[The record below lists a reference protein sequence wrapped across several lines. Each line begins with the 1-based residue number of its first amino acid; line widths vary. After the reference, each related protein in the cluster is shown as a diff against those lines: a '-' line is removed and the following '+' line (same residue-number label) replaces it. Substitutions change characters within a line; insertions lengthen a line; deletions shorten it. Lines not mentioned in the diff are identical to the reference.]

1 MAGASCQAH
10 SWPMAR
16 TEVSND
22 RVAALVATE
31 LVRAEAGAIDETI
44 TRAFGHVGLHRDVDR
59 AYYYRLDEPAGA
71 FELTHEWHTSA
82 LQPML
87 AVPRFAKLPLAI
99 LPPAFLGALGR
110 GGVISLPRT
119 RGHLGGPIEE
129 IVAPDGDRA
138 VMLVPVTIG
147 EALIGVAGFS
157 AACDSP
163 WAAGDAELLQVVA
176 QGVARAVERR
186 RVDEAL
192 RASESRF
199 RAMCDSSPL
208 GIFLADAHGA
218 CLYLNAAAE
227 RICGLTAAEARGA
240 GWMTSLHPEDRA
252 RVVARWGSA
261 VGAREGYDVP
271 VHRFVHGNGDVRSVE
286 VRGVPLL
293 AEAGA
298 PSFLGI
304 LEDITDRR
312 AAERERLELLARAE
326 SARAEAESAR
336 AEVDAI
342 ICRIADAFVALD
354 RDGRYRY
361 VNDAALVMMGVPREA
376 LIGREPWV
384 VHPHLL
390 GGSLHEGFLRAVRE
404 QRAVTVEIGGTVGGR
419 VYEAHVYPSPTGASV
434 FAEDVTDRKRREE
447 ELKSDREYLRQE
459 VGGSDT
465 PPELVGFGDGLREVI
480 ERVSLVAATNTSV
493 LITGETGTGKELV
506 ARAIHERSPRRERL
520 LVKVNC
526 AAISVGLVESELF
539 GHEKGAF
546 TGALQRR
553 KGRFELAHGG
563 TLFLDEV
570 GELPLDLQAKL
581 LRVLQEREFE
591 RVGGAETVRVD
602 VRVLAATNRN
612 LAEMVAR
619 GTFRE
624 DLYYRL
630 AVFPVA
636 LPPLRERPRDV
647 ALLVHAFL
655 RRFARQAGRRIDGV
669 SPEAMRRLEAY
680 RWPGNVRELQN
691 LVERAIIL
699 STGPVL
705 GIEALPELEA
715 SAPAPRPLGTVS
727 SVMPPVVRLPHTVDE
742 VERAHVARTL
752 AEMAWIIEG
761 ERGAARRLGLH
772 PNTLRSRLKRWGLKR
787 PDLPLLAAS

>member
-1 MAGASCQAH
+1 
-10 SWPMAR
+10 MAR

-31 LVRAEAGAIDETI
+31 LVRAASDAIDETI
-44 TRAFGHVGLHRDVDR
+44 TRAFEQVGFHRDVER
-59 AYYYRLDEPAGA
+59 AYYYRLDEAAGA
-71 FELTHEWHTSA
+71 FELTHEWHAPA
-82 LQPML
+82 LRPML
-87 AVPRFAKLPLAI
+87 GDDRFARLPLAI
-99 LPPAFLGALGR
+99 LPAHFLAALGK
-110 GGVISLPRT
+110 GGVVTLPRT
-119 RGHLGGPIEE
+119 RGNLGGPIED

-138 VMLVPVTIG
+138 LILVPVTIDG
-147 EALIGVAGFS
+147 ALIGVAGFA
-157 AACDSP
+157 AACECP
-163 WAAGDAELLQVVA
+163 WAEGDAELLQIVA

-199 RAMCDSSPL
+199 RAMCESSPL
-208 GIFLADAHGA
+208 GIFLADAGGA

-227 RICGLTAAEARGA
+227 RICGLTAEEARGP

-252 RVVARWGSA
+252 RIVARWGSA
-261 VGAREGYDVP
+261 VGARAGYDIP
-271 VHRFVHGNGDVRSVE
+271 VHRFIHKDGDVRSVE
-286 VRGVPLL
+286 VRAVPLGDD
-293 AEAGA
+293 AGA

-304 LEDITDRR
+304 LEDITARLG
-312 AAERERLELLARAE
+312 AEAERGELLEHAQT
-326 SARAEAESAR
+326 ARAEAEAAR

-342 ICRIADAFVALD
+342 LSRVSDAFVALD
-354 RDGRYRY
+354 REGRYRY
-361 VNDAALVMMGVPREA
+361 VNDRATVMMGLPREA
-376 LIGREPWV
+376 LLGREPWV
-384 VHPHLL
+384 VHPRLW

-404 QRAVTVEIGGTVGGR
+404 QRSATVEIDSAGR
-419 VYEAHVYPSPTGASV
+419 VYEARLYPSPTGASV
-434 FAEDVTDRKRREE
+434 FAEDVTDRKRRED
-447 ELKSDREYLRQE
+447 ELASDREYLRQE
-459 VGGSDT
+459 VGGIDASADI
-465 PPELVGFGDGLREVI
+465 VGFGEGLREVI
-480 ERVSLVAATNTSV
+480 ASVSLVAATNTSV

-526 AAISVGLVESELF
+526 AAISAGLVESELF

-546 TGALQRR
+546 TGAVQRR

-591 RVGGAETVRVD
+591 RVGGMETVRVD
-602 VRVLAATNRN
+602 VRVLAATNRD
-612 LAEMVAR
+612 LADMVAR

-636 LPPLRERPRDV
+636 LPPLRERPRDI
-647 ALLVHAFL
+647 AILVYAFV

-669 SPEAMRRLEAY
+669 TPEAMCRLEAY

-691 LVERAIIL
+691 VVERAVFL
-699 STGPVL
+699 TRGPIV
-705 GIEALPELEA
+705 GVEALPELAPERTPVV
-715 SAPAPRPLGTVS
+715 APAPPST
-727 SVMPPVVRLPHTVDE
+727 PAPTPVVRLPRTVDE
-742 VERAHVARTL
+742 AERDHVARTL
-752 AEMAWIIEG
+752 AETAWVIEG
-761 ERGAARRLGLH
+761 TDGAARRLGLH

-787 PDLPLLAAS
+787 PDAAISAAG